1 MTSMCFS
8 EIMFSTSGLS
18 VNRHWITSRTS
29 EGEGRSEGGREG
41 YGERE
46 GGREEEGRDMERG
59 KEGGREDR
67 KAERLISLQ
76 W

>member
-29 EGEGRSEGGREG
+29 EGDGRSEGGREG
-41 YGERE
+41 YGMRE
-46 GGREEEGRDMERG
+46 GGREEGRGMERG
-59 KEGGREDR
+59 KEGGKTGKQRD
-67 KAERLISLQ
+67 
-76 W
+76 